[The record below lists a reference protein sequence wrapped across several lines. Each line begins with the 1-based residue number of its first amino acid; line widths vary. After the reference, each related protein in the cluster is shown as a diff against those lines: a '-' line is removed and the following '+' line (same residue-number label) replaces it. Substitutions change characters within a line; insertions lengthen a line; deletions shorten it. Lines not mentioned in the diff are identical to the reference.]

1 MASRSTFHVSGFKE
15 LEKTL
20 KAMGPQVATKAG
32 NEGLRKATNQLR
44 DIVRA
49 NAPVGDQPTKR
60 TWRNKDGSQGSAD
73 YGRLRQNIKTRKQ
86 KSKRAYTLRYIVTT
100 GNAFWGRFS
109 ENGTE
114 NEPARPW
121 FKPAVDKAASE
132 VSQAIA
138 TELRKAIDK
147 AARKARR

>member
-1 MASRSTFHVSGFKE
+1 MVSRSTFHVSGFRE

-20 KAMGPQVATKAG
+20 KAMGPQIATKAG

-49 NAPVGDQPTKR
+49 NAPKGDQPTKR
-60 TWRNKDGSQGSAD
+60 TWRNKDGSQGRAD

-86 KSKRAYTLRYIVTT
+86 RSKKAHTLRFLLTT
-100 GNAFWGRFS
+100 TNAFWGRFS
-109 ENGTE
+109 EFGTE

-121 FKPAVDKAASE
+121 FKPALDQAAGQ
-132 VSQAIA
+132 VSQTIA
-138 TELRKAIDK
+138 TELRKAIDR
-147 AARKARR
+147 AARKARK